1 MNGTAASKK
10 ITLLT
15 TGQPSTNPR
24 LVKEAD
30 ALAAAGYE
38 VTVLYSYWA
47 AWATRTDKKLLASRP
62 WKAILVGGSPQ
73 KQPWQ
78 WYYTR
83 LRKKL
88 SKSPERAL
96 CRTFDELLSIALR
109 TPTDLYIAHNLGAM
123 PAAAQA
129 AQKAGKPLGFDAE
142 DFHRGEED
150 PTLSRD
156 SQKAQIEDRYLPLC
170 AYTTA
175 ASPLIGD
182 AYKKLFPDLPWQ
194 PILNVFPASQQ
205 PGFQDRQE
213 GPLKFFWFSQT
224 LGQKR
229 GIQDV
234 IQAMN
239 EVPDLDFALTL
250 VGHSN
255 AELQS
260 YFLSLK
266 KHERHQLIFLDPIP
280 EENLFQL
287 SAQQDI
293 GLALEPGFSPNNNM
307 ALSNKI
313 FTYLLAG
320 NAVIASDTDAQK
332 QFMEQYPGIGRVYPI
347 GDAQALAQIIRHY
360 HENRAELEATRRRAW
375 ELARTELNWEKEQH
389 KFLQLI
395 EHTLASR

>member
-1 MNGTAASKK
+1 MTANK

-30 ALAAAGYE
+30 ALAAAGYQ

-47 AWATRTDKKLLASRP
+47 AWAEETDKKLLAAKP
-62 WKAILVGGSPQ
+62 WKAIQVGGSPQ
-73 KQPWQ
+73 KQAWR
-78 WYYTR
+78 WFYTR

-88 SKSPERAL
+88 SRRPERAL
-96 CRTFDELLSIALR
+96 CRTFDELLSKAIR
-109 TPTDLYIAHNLGAM
+109 TSTDLYIAHNLGAL
-123 PAAAQA
+123 PAAALA
-129 AQKAGKPLGFDAE
+129 AKKTRKLFGFDAE

-150 PTLSRD
+150 PNLSRD
-156 SQKAQIEDRYLPLC
+156 SPKALIEDRYLPLC

-175 ASPLIGD
+175 ASPLIGA
-182 AYKKLFPDLPWQ
+182 AYKNLFPELSWQ
-194 PILNVFPASQQ
+194 PILNVFPASYQ
-205 PGFQDRQE
+205 PDFQVGKG
-213 GPLKFFWFSQT
+213 GPLNLFWFSQT

-234 IQAMN
+234 ILAMN
-239 EVPDLDFALTL
+239 EVPDVDIVLTL

-260 YFLSLK
+260 YFLGLK
-266 KHERHQLIFLDPIP
+266 RHENHQLIFLDPIP
-280 EENLFQL
+280 EEDLFQL

-360 HENRAELEATRRRAW
+360 HENREELEATRRRAW
-375 ELARTELNWEKEQH
+375 ELARTELNWEKEQT

-395 EHTLASR
+395 EHALASR